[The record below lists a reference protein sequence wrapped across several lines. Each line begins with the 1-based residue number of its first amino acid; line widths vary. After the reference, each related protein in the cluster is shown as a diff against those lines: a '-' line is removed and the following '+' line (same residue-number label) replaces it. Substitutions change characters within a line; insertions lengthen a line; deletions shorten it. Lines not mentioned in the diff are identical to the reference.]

1 MSANGLSMASRLA
14 GGHATPQVQ
23 STPPSVQRD
32 RAWNSLPP
40 RVRVVTK
47 TGGQAY
53 DRGSFVDVVVLV
65 CLLALV
71 GTVVLGALVMLLSWF
86 GALSVRARIVC
97 PEYDG
102 CVMAGPDEA
111 QAVLV
116 DDHWT
121 GEPMLTP

>member
-1 MSANGLSMASRLA
+1 MSQGQ
-14 GGHATPQVQ
+14 ATA
-23 STPPSVQRD
+23 PSVQRD
-32 RAWNSLPP
+32 RAWNSLTS
-40 RVRVVTK
+40 RIVVVAK
-47 TGGQAY
+47 RDARAK
-53 DRGSFVDVVVLV
+53 DRTVFGDVVVRF

-71 GTVVLGALVMLLSWF
+71 ATVVLGALVMLLSWF
-86 GALSVRARIVC
+86 GAVPVRARIVC

-102 CVMAGPDEA
+102 CVMAGPDED